1 MLMFGLF
8 NKKSEIKG
16 EIGYFKL
23 EDWWLSTFT
32 EEERDHIEDV
42 FKPMGA
48 DPNSKP
54 LTQGDISWTSQTAA
68 GLLQALAG
76 WFNNPRDREIAKKII
91 AKADELSSEASQSAP
106 TGGNVLDRHF
116 TLSEKMVIYYRERET
131 TPDGLEKA
139 IQACREQIVLAP
151 EAAKAFLKEYP
162 HQALPAHA
170 GYRQLRIILEKQG
183 KFDEAIALCE
193 QAKAQG
199 WADDWDKQIETLM
212 KKKQKAAKA

>member
-1 MLMFGLF
+1 MFGLF

-23 EDWWLSTFT
+23 QDWWLSAFT
-32 EEERDHIEDV
+32 QEERDHIEEV
-42 FKPMGA
+42 FHPIGA
-48 DPNSKP
+48 DPSSKP
-54 LTQGDISWTSQTAA
+54 LTQGDLSYTSQTAA

-91 AKADELSSEASQSAP
+91 TKADELSREASQSAP
-106 TGGNVLDRHF
+106 SGGNVLDRHF

-131 TPDGLEKA
+131 SPEAMEKA
-139 IQACREQIVLAP
+139 IQACRDQIALAP

-162 HQALPAHA
+162 GQALPAHA

-183 KFDEAIALCE
+183 KFDEAIELCE
-193 QAKAQG
+193 QAKSQG
-199 WADDWDKQIETLM
+199 WADDWDKQIETL
-212 KKKQKAAKA
+212 KKKKLKTAK